1 MKIYDPKKSKRPLKR
16 MITFLLAVEFY
27 LIIIAV
33 LVIINFL
40 AFMSGFGWAIF
51 IAIFFDVSLVL
62 IILDII
68 TD

>member
-1 MKIYDPKKSKRPLKR
+1 MENYDSKKSRGTLKR
-16 MITFLLAVEFY
+16 MITFLLTAEFY
-27 LIIIAV
+27 LVIIAV
-33 LVIINFL
+33 LVTVNFL

-62 IILDII
+62 MILDII